1 LPALWQS
8 MCPISLPV
16 WKSEEIVMQP

>member
-8 MCPISLPV
+8 MCPISLRV